1 MTKMRSAKL
10 AMVAVVLV
18 AFAVAAQAQAPTVTF
33 PRNGDEIGPATDV
46 IGNLGHKGLIVIITD
61 VYNTG
66 EDAAA
71 RSVPGIRHYTEANGS
86 FSFHVAAPRHQQ
98 GQTGS
103 LVYKIRVF
111 ELKSPGNRGP
121 ETVITVH
128 STD

>member
-1 MTKMRSAKL
+1 MRTAKF
-10 AMVAVVLV
+10 AMVAVLLM
-18 AFAVAAQAQAPTVTF
+18 ALAMAAAQAQAPTVTF
-33 PRNGDEIGPATDV
+33 PKNGDGIGPATDV

-66 EDAAA
+66 EQATA

-103 LVYKIRVF
+103 LIYKIRVF
-111 ELKSPGNRGP
+111 ELRGPGNPGP

-128 STD
+128 SND